1 MASTQL
7 STAAAK
13 VDDAFQAYAN
23 ENGDGFSAPNYRGAY
38 DYREEG
44 YRLGEEAHDLPA
56 EDRDDFIEAQTYAF
70 PESARYLIGCA
81 ADYRLAELV
90 KAEAPADVRRAA

>member
-1 MASTQL
+1 MASTEL
-7 STAAAK
+7 RTAAAK

-23 ENGDGFSAPNYRGAY
+23 EHGDGFADRDYRGAY

-56 EDRDDFIEAQTYAF
+56 EDRDDFIDAQSYAF
-70 PESARYLIGCA
+70 PEGAQYLVAVA

-90 KAEAPADVRRAA
+90 KAEAPADVRVAA

>member
-1 MASTQL
+1 MASTDL

-23 ENGDGFSAPNYRGAY
+23 EHGDGFADRDYRGAY

-44 YRLGEEAHDLPA
+44 YRLGEEAHDLPE
-56 EDRDDFIEAQTYAF
+56 EDRDDFIDAQSYAY
-70 PESARYLIGCA
+70 PGSAQWLVACA
-81 ADYRLAELV
+81 ANYRLAELV
-90 KAEAPADVRRAA
+90 KAEAPAEMRRAA